1 MKGKH
6 IMQNNALGDIIR
18 SLRKKAHL
26 SQEQLAD
33 GICSPVS
40 ISRIEN
46 GMQMPSGTV
55 LEALLSRLGTS
66 TYQLCDIYYR
76 SEKQLAFEQEAEGV
90 RSAVAEGNLAEAKKR
105 LACLAKAAEK
115 DNLNMQ
121 CFLML
126 DASVKLADGGEPEAV
141 LRILDEALA
150 QTKPAFDYED
160 FRSVLLSVREANI
173 LSIMVAALSRSGN
186 LPGAIRLGEE
196 LMTCLKKHKSSL
208 KEYQII
214 RINLAFNLVQ
224 CLEKE
229 RRCSEALVYIQM
241 AEELSLNSFE
251 QALLPEIE
259 FGRAKICHLLGNDKE
274 CTAILKAIVPYMKLV
289 HKTEFAEIVC
299 DYAEKEL
306 GLII

>member
-1 MKGKH
+1 
-6 IMQNNALGDIIR
+6 MQNNSLGDIIR

-173 LSIMVAALSRSGN
+173 LSIRAAALSRFGN

-196 LMTCLKKHKSSL
+196 LMSSL
-208 KEYQII
+208 KRHKSGLQEYQII
-214 RINLAFNLVQ
+214 KINLAFNLAQ

-229 RRCSEALVYIQM
+229 GRYSEAFIYIQM
-241 AEELSLNSFE
+241 AEELSLNGFE

-259 FGRAKICHLLGNDKE
+259 FGKAKLYHLLGDDGACE
-274 CTAILKAIVPYMKLV
+274 AIIRAIVPYMELV
-289 HKTEFAEIVC
+289 RKTEFAGIVRS
-299 DYAEKEL
+299 YAQKEL
-306 GLII
+306 GITEI

>member
-1 MKGKH
+1 M
-6 IMQNNALGDIIR
+6 
-18 SLRKKAHL
+18 
-26 SQEQLAD
+26 
-33 GICSPVS
+33 
-40 ISRIEN
+40 
-46 GMQMPSGTV
+46 
-55 LEALLSRLGTS
+55 
-66 TYQLCDIYYR
+66 
-76 SEKQLAFEQEAEGV
+76 
-90 RSAVAEGNLAEAKKR
+90 
-105 LACLAKAAEK
+105 
-115 DNLNMQ
+115 
-121 CFLML
+121 
-126 DASVKLADGGEPEAV
+126 
-141 LRILDEALA
+141 
-150 QTKPAFDYED
+150 
-160 FRSVLLSVREANI
+160 LSVREANI
-173 LSIMVAALSRSGN
+173 LSIRAAALSRSGN
-186 LPGAIRLGEE
+186 LPEAIRLGEE

-214 RINLAFNLVQ
+214 RINLAFNLAQ